1 MENLRNQH
9 DTWAE
14 LTDNVSHNQSVEK
27 SYLDPHLANVQ
38 AFIHRFPR
46 RRDRDSRRSW
56 TRKIKKKNDRA
67 FLLHG
72 GLSNVYYNGVSR
84 IFLRYDTI
92 KIVRFVFIHRDC
104 TNRSIIRDFYR
115 MFVHTASA
123 LQRMQIQRWIFDIH
137 GHFTEYTKNDRSSKS
152 WWERNRRKKIKELFY
167 YRKKLIKSNRFE
179 RRKKKEKRHCT
190 RVQRRGDEKAR
201 SHNRSGAR

>member
-1 MENLRNQH
+1 MSKL
-9 DTWAE
+9 
-14 LTDNVSHNQSVEK
+14 LYTDFREEGIVIRLVRGHVK
-27 SYLDPHLANVQ
+27 L
-38 AFIHRFPR
+38 
-46 RRDRDSRRSW
+46 
-56 TRKIKKKNDRA
+56 KKKEKKKHDRA

-104 TNRSIIRDFYR
+104 TNRSITRDFYR

-152 WWERNRRKKIKELFY
+152 W
-167 YRKKLIKSNRFE
+167 
-179 RRKKKEKRHCT
+179 
-190 RVQRRGDEKAR
+190 
-201 SHNRSGAR
+201 

>member
-56 TRKIKKKNDRA
+56 TRKIKKKEKKNTIAHFYYTAGCRTFITTA
-67 FLLHG
+67 YP
-72 GLSNVYYNGVSR
+72 VY
-84 IFLRYDTI
+84 FYDTM
-92 KIVRFVFIHRDC
+92 R
-104 TNRSIIRDFYR
+104 
-115 MFVHTASA
+115 
-123 LQRMQIQRWIFDIH
+123 
-137 GHFTEYTKNDRSSKS
+137 
-152 WWERNRRKKIKELFY
+152 
-167 YRKKLIKSNRFE
+167 
-179 RRKKKEKRHCT
+179 
-190 RVQRRGDEKAR
+190 
-201 SHNRSGAR
+201 

>member
-46 RRDRDSRRSW
+46 RRDRDSPRSW
-56 TRKIKKKNDRA
+56 TRKIKKKRKKKHDRA

-167 YRKKLIKSNRFE
+167 
-179 RRKKKEKRHCT
+179 
-190 RVQRRGDEKAR
+190 
-201 SHNRSGAR
+201 